1 MDSIRSLQE
10 GYTFDEHDDLLPLTT
25 SDYTGFA
32 CAIVGLMVAAGG
44 GIGGGGILVPI
55 YILVMGFSPKNAI
68 PLANVTVFGGAVANT
83 YLNSRKR
90 HPLADRPMV
99 DW

>member
-1 MDSIRSLQE
+1 M
-10 GYTFDEHDDLLPLTT
+10 FAKFFPLTT
-25 SDYTGFA
+25 SDYTGFV
-32 CAIVGLMVAAGG
+32 CAVCGLMVAAGG

-68 PLANVTVFGGAVANT
+68 PLSNVTVFGGAVANT
-83 YLNSRKR
+83 YLNSKKR

-99 DW
+99 DWDLIMIMENQ